1 MYIVLEIQV
10 WDSVGTIINSYNDRN
25 EAESRYHQILAA
37 AAISEVPKHSA
48 VLMDEMGE
56 TIKNE
61 TYIHEVTA

>member
-10 WDSVGTIINSYNDRN
+10 WDSVATIINSYNSRN
-25 EAESRYHQILAA
+25 EAESRYHQVLAA

-48 VLMDEMGE
+48 VLMDEIGQ

-61 TYIHEVTA
+61 TYTHGVTE

>member
-56 TIKNE
+56 TIKRDFY
-61 TYIHEVTA
+61 THGVTE